1 MIVKN
6 FYVSDKDYFIEY
18 LIRYLIKYGISYC
31 FLKEENEIHFDNYI
45 IRFHV
50 KVNEIDNI
58 SALLNT
64 LIDTISMDKNE
75 ILKVSENKEFV
86 DKNVYQRR
94 NKMLIKQE
102 NRCYSKLINTRRK

>member
-1 MIVKN
+1 MIVKD
-6 FYVSDKDYFIEY
+6 FYVSDKAYFIEY

-45 IRFHV
+45 IRFHG

-64 LIDTISMDKNE
+64 LMDTISMDKNE
-75 ILKVSENKEFV
+75 FLKVSENKEFI
-86 DKNVYQRR
+86 DKKVYQRR

-102 NRCYSKLINTRRK
+102 NRRYSKLINTRRK